1 MVIGVSLCDGWTRFD
16 LLSVVPRPCPQ
27 RGVRIMPDI
36 ARTRSRRIRVV
47 VAAGCVVALVGA
59 GGALLASRSS
69 EPRPA
74 VATGEPMTKDADDGP
89 RLLTQPTPP
98 AEYGN
103 DVLEGDLWV
112 TDDGCV
118 VIRPLDFAEPEQA
131 VAWPPGW
138 TVTTEGESIPLVRL
152 WDSAGRLVEAQGGYL
167 TVGGQLGPAD
177 SRDSCGQG
185 PVWIAGPADA
195 IGRPPDARA
204 DGSLDVTRSLV
215 DPILHEHPRVAG
227 TMAWNEDAW
236 TLVIWLVDHFEAEAA
251 QVRAEMETAI
261 AAHPRA
267 LRVAFGTAQAPMEE
281 LGALSEAVLYSRETW
296 ATDPSQVYWTMPDP
310 VTGTVHVA
318 VEELSVADGL
328 DRSRTLPS
336 GITVT
341 IEVDKGEPA
350 QNEPGTAP
358 AP

>member
-1 MVIGVSLCDGWTRFD
+1 MAKDG
-16 LLSVVPRPCPQ
+16 
-27 RGVRIMPDI
+27 
-36 ARTRSRRIRVV
+36 
-47 VAAGCVVALVGA
+47 
-59 GGALLASRSS
+59 
-69 EPRPA
+69 
-74 VATGEPMTKDADDGP
+74 ADGL

-98 AEYGN
+98 AECGD

-118 VIRPLDFAEPEQA
+118 VIRRLDFAEPAQP

-152 WDSAGRLVEAQGGYL
+152 WDSSGRLVEAQGGYM
-167 TVGGQLGPAD
+167 TVGGQLGPVD

-185 PVWIAGPADA
+185 PVWIAGPSDA
-195 IGRPPDARA
+195 IGRHPDARA
-204 DGSLDVTRSLV
+204 DGSLDATRSLV
-215 DPILHEHPRVAG
+215 DPILREHPRVAG

-236 TLVIWLVDHFEAEAA
+236 TLVIWLADQFEAEAA
-251 QVRAEMETAI
+251 QVRMEVDAAI

-267 LRVAFGTAQAPMEE
+267 LRVAFGTARASMEE
-281 LGALSEAVLYSRETW
+281 LGALSEAVFHSRDTW
-296 ATDPSQVYWTMPDP
+296 ATDPGQVYWTMPDP
-310 VTGTVHVA
+310 VTGIVHVG

-341 IEVDKGEPA
+341 IEVVEEGEPP